1 MKNII
6 FNLSLL
12 TCIIFMNNVLAQNP
26 TSVPIS
32 HPIYAYLERMETLGY
47 VQNLL
52 DGIRP
57 YSRINAAWVMISI
70 NYLKI
75 V

>member
-1 MKNII
+1 MKTSIVIVIFCDLLFYTKII
-6 FNLSLL
+6 YP
-12 TCIIFMNNVLAQNP
+12 ANP
-26 TSVPIS
+26 TSVPVS
-32 HPIYAYLERMETLGY
+32 HPIYNYLERMETLGY